1 MGTTATAVSSVRCR
15 RSCGLT
21 GPIREGGGRARWC
34 GPSRGRHRDPSIC
47 VQGRRLHQRARPP
60 CLLRRRRREGEEGV
74 GWHSG
79 GGCVGWHSE
88 TTPICFCLRG
98 WQSSG
103 AQGISAMH
111 LIAKLIR
118 SNESASR
125 WQRRLKKKGGGGG
138 DQGAVG
144 GRIWSAGA
152 EAVQGDGAGN
162 RGLTRSGHRREEG
175 EASGEG
181 LGQSTPPPK
190 VRREYNARETEG
202 MGRRGDGAHAGRSG
216 GCLDCV
222 ARGAGREKYVSIFI
236 SL

>member
-1 MGTTATAVSSVRCR
+1 VTQVSASKVGHEGFTKEQDHPA
-15 RSCGLT
+15 SSG
-21 GPIREGGGRARWC
+21 GDGRERT
-34 GPSRGRHRDPSIC
+34 
-47 VQGRRLHQRARPP
+47 P
-60 CLLRRRRREGEEGV
+60 CLLRRRREGEEG
-74 GWHSG
+74 
-79 GGCVGWHSE
+79 VGWHSE

-103 AQGISAMH
+103 AQGISATH
-111 LIAKLIR
+111 LIAKSIR

-152 EAVQGDGAGN
+152 GAAQGDGAGN

-181 LGQSTPPPK
+181 LRQSTPAPK
-190 VRREYNARETEG
+190 VRREYNTRETEG

-222 ARGAGREKYVSIFI
+222 VRGAGTGKNMCPSLSVYSFI
-236 SL
+236 IILN